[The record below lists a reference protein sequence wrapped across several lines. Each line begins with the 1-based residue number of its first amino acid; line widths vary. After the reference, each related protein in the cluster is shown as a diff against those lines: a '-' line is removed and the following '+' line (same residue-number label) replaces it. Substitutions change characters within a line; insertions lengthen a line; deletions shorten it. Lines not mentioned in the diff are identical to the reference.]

1 MVRTTI
7 DQFLVILGVIVIV
20 VPVALLDRTG
30 GVLITVL
37 IGVCMVALGIWR
49 LGHRILPERRVYIG
63 LRSEVDDFLR
73 LVRRM
78 NKYGLDADTER
89 MTEVKASMHDCI
101 ERMASNAG
109 VLDMTEFLEGSGG
122 GGGREGR
129 GGGES

>member
-1 MVRTTI
+1 MVRNTI

-37 IGVCMVALGIWR
+37 IGVCMVALGVWR
-49 LGHRILPERRVYIG
+49 LGHRILPERRVFIG

-73 LVRRM
+73 LVRRL
-78 NKYGLDADTER
+78 NNYGLEGDAER
-89 MTEVKASMHDCI
+89 IKGVKASMHDSI
-101 ERMASNAG
+101 ERMANNAG
-109 VLDMTEFLEGSGG
+109 VLDMTDFLEASGG
-122 GGGREGR
+122 GGGA